1 MKGGTMNSR
10 YLTEK
15 YAAMCAAVCA
25 LAVVGCAPAG
35 TGDAEAADEMATG
48 DEPAVAQSTVQ
59 SELLG
64 DLGSLHEKYVGLAE
78 AMPESAYGW
87 RPGEGVRSVSEVYMH
102 VASANIGLVAR
113 VMGTDPPAGVEG
125 WYGQDAESITD
136 KATVV
141 GALAA
146 SFDYM
151 AEAIGATGDDGWGEG
166 VDLFGA
172 TSVRGAM
179 TFTLAH
185 CHEHL
190 GQSIAYARVNG
201 VVPPWSSGG

>member
-1 MKGGTMNSR
+1 MF
-10 YLTEK
+10 
-15 YAAMCAAVCA
+15 AAICA
-25 LAVVGCAPAG
+25 LALAACAPAD
-35 TGDAEAADEMATG
+35 TGGSETAGEMAADEMAADDAAAT
-48 DEPAVAQSTVQ
+48 ATSTVQ

-64 DLGSLHEKYVGLAE
+64 DLANLREKYVGLAE

-87 RPGEGVRSVSEVYMH
+87 RPGDGVRSVSEVYMH
-102 VASANIGLVAR
+102 VAAANIGLVGR
-113 VMGTDPPAGVEG
+113 VMGTDPPMGVEA
-125 WYGQDAESITD
+125 WYGDDPESVTD

-141 GALAA
+141 AALAA

-151 AEAIGATGDDGWGEG
+151 AEAIQGTGGDAWGRDIE
-166 VDLFGA
+166 LFGP

-201 VVPPWSSGG
+201 VVPPWSAGG

>member
-1 MKGGTMNSR
+1 MNKR
-10 YLTEK
+10 YLTEM
-15 YAAMCAAVCA
+15 YRPVFAVICA
-25 LAVVGCAPAG
+25 LALTACAPGGAG
-35 TGDAEAADEMATG
+35 DGEAVDAADEMAAG
-48 DEPAVAQSTVQ
+48 DESAAVQSTVQ

-64 DLGSLHEKYVGLAE
+64 DLANLRDKYLGLAE
-78 AMPESAYGW
+78 AMPESDYGW

-102 VASANIGLVAR
+102 VAAANIGLVAR

-136 KATVV
+136 KPTVV
-141 GALAA
+141 AALAA
-146 SFDYM
+146 SFDYIG
-151 AEAIGATGDDGWGEG
+151 EALEATADDAWGQG
-166 VDLFGA
+166 VELFGA

-201 VVPPWSSGG
+201 VVPPWSAGG

>member
-15 YAAMCAAVCA
+15 YAAMFAAVGA
-25 LAVVGCAPAG
+25 LVVVGCAPAG

-201 VVPPWSSGG
+201 VVPPWSGGG

>member
-1 MKGGTMNSR
+1 MKKIN
-10 YLTEK
+10 LTAM
-15 YAAMCAAVCA
+15 YSTVFAAICA
-25 LAVVGCAPAG
+25 LALTGCAPGGAG
-35 TGDAEAADEMATG
+35 DGEAAEAADEMAAG
-48 DEPAVAQSTVQ
+48 DESAAVQSTVQ

-64 DLGSLHEKYVGLAE
+64 DLANLRDKYVSLAE
-78 AMPESAYGW
+78 AMPESDYGW

-102 VASANIGLVAR
+102 VAAANIGLVAR
-113 VMGTDPPAGVEG
+113 VMGTDPPAGVEA
-125 WYGQDAESITD
+125 WYGEDAESITD

-141 GALAA
+141 AALAA
-146 SFDYM
+146 SFDYIGD
-151 AEAIGATGDDGWGEG
+151 ALEATSDDDWGQG
-166 VDLFGA
+166 VELFGA

-201 VVPPWSSGG
+201 VVPPWSAGG